1 MVGEGR
7 AEVRLRAIGVAVLAG
22 LLMVSGAGAALA
34 AQETD
39 AADLPELDVVKARV
53 LERIGDRVVRFEQII
68 EDLEGEEGLAAE
80 QRSALAS
87 EGIAIFE
94 AAAVDVEEA
103 STVRAV
109 VEAVRDAT
117 REYRAHHRVR
127 LLYVHVQGDIDKF
140 TRRLDRLDGA
150 IERAEE
156 AGADVSAATA
166 ESLEAAANLANA
178 QDLLDVID
186 PSQTGEEV
194 VEALKEAHRTVHSGQ
209 RHIRAGWKA
218 LFEVLPPG

>member
-39 AADLPELDVVKARV
+39 AADLP
-53 LERIGDRVVRFEQII
+53 